1 MKSPTPPSSRAAAL
15 GERAQRHPRPTW
27 SLADPGRLFESLRA
41 VTGVIDVIVTDEHVA
56 VVRDSDLGANTER
69 QREAFDAAVAAAL
82 SGEASNARGESP
94 ARSARRVH
102 VVGVRYDGMDLE
114 ECGARLGLTRDALI
128 AIHASGSYE
137 VKMIGFL
144 PGFAY
149 LGVLDAR
156 LVLPRRESPRTRV
169 APASVA
175 MADEYTAI
183 YPFASPGGWHLLGTA
198 AAFEPFTFELGDRV
212 RFEPR

>member
-1 MKSPTPPSSRAAAL
+1 MNGPTLTPTPTHADAL
-15 GERAQRHPRPTW
+15 GDRARRYPRPPW
-27 SLADPGRLFESLRA
+27 SMANPGALFESLRA
-41 VTGVIDVIVTDEHVA
+41 VPGVIDVIVTEEHVA
-56 VVRDSDLGANTER
+56 VVRDSVFLPTPQGESF
-69 QREAFDAAVAAAL
+69 EAAVAAAL
-82 SGEASNARGESP
+82 SRETSSAADESRP
-94 ARSARRVH
+94 RTAPRVH
-102 VVGVRYDGMDLE
+102 VVSVRYDGADLE
-114 ECGARLGLTRDALI
+114 ECGARLGLTRKGLM
-128 AIHASGSYE
+128 AIHASGTYE

-149 LGVLDAR
+149 LGDLDAR

-198 AAFEPFTFELGDRV
+198 TDFEPFTFELGDCV